1 VLVQIYGITTLE
13 DAVDV
18 DRLGPDTIGV
28 VLDEGLGTWDSVDA
42 GMARRIAAAVTRAGV
57 VALSLSVDPA
67 VILATLRTVGPD
79 ILHLA
84 RAHEMSDA
92 ALEEVRR
99 SVRGVQLMLTVPVDG
114 AGSVSVARRL
124 AETADY
130 LLLDTKHPESGIVG
144 ATGETHDWALSA
156 EIVRATELP
165 TVLAGGL
172 GPHNV
177 RDAIEQVGPF
187 GVDSE
192 TRTSQDAE
200 RRRKDMAK
208 VEQFIALARAD

>member
-13 DAVDV
+13 DAVAV
-18 DRLGPDTIGV
+18 DRLEPDTIGV

-42 GMARRIAAAVTRAGV
+42 DTARRIAAAVTRARV

-67 VILATLRTVGPD
+67 VVLATLRTLDPD

-84 RAHEMSDA
+84 RAHEMSSA
-92 ALEEVRR
+92 SLEEI
-99 SVRGVQLMLTVPVDG
+99 RGSIGSVQLMLTVPVDSK
-114 AGSVSVARRL
+114 GSLSVAGRM
-124 AETADY
+124 AASADY

-144 ATGETHDWALSA
+144 ATGETHDWGVSA
-156 EIVRATELP
+156 EIVRATDTP

-177 RDAIEQVGPF
+177 RDAIAHVSPF

-192 TRTSQDAE
+192 TRTSQETD

-208 VEQFIALARAD
+208 VEQFIALARAG